1 MNKEEYIKYVNK
13 YFKYKKKTKELL
25 INQINN
31 FYDFKDSFK
40 LDKHNYKIGD
50 KVFLKKGTFM
60 HGTYKN
66 MDGLDIIASEGFT
79 AGTFRSNEFKQKYP
93 YCVGFW
99 NIQNDMYLADYINLY
114 SGATIEFIGN
124 GYRTERGDEIKRTKL
139 ISLSD
144 IEREIKSN
152 DYSKWYVE
160 QTKEARFL
168 PNLQKDY
175 IQIGF
180 ILNME
185 SKEVNELIKGDIFRL
200 DFDKEILKS
209 FVVPKLYNNFINDVR
224 DDFFTNR
231 ESAIIFGIPNNFIE
245 GILVGREY
253 EKNTEKLD
261 YIKSKLPDCYIC
273 NLDGKVIRE

>member
-1 MNKEEYIKYVNK
+1 MNKKEYIKYINDNFVG
-13 YFKYKKKTKELL
+13 KTKELL
-25 INQINN
+25 INQINK
-31 FYDFKDSFK
+31 FYDYKDNFK
-40 LDKHNYKIGD
+40 LDKHNYKVGD
-50 KVFLKKGTFM
+50 EVFLKKGTFM

-66 MDGLDIIASEGFT
+66 IEGLDIITKEGFT
-79 AGTFRSNEFKQKYP
+79 AGTFRNNEFRQKYP

-99 NIQNDMYLADYINLY
+99 NIQNDMKLSEYINLY
-114 SGATIEFIGN
+114 SGCTIEFIGN
-124 GYRTERGDEIKRTKL
+124 GYRMEAAEEIRHTKL
-139 ISLSD
+139 ISVSD
-144 IEREIKSN
+144 IENEIKNN

-175 IQIGF
+175 VQIGF

-185 SKEVNELIKGDIFRL
+185 SKEAKSLLEGDIFRL

-209 FVVPKLYNNFINDVR
+209 FVVDKIYNHFINDIR

-231 ESAIIFGIPNNFIE
+231 ESAIVFGIPPVFIE
-245 GILVGREY
+245 GILVGRIY
-253 EKNTEKLD
+253 EKDNDKLD
-261 YIKSKLPDCYIC
+261 YIKSELPNAYIC

>member
-1 MNKEEYIKYVNK
+1 MNKKEYIKYVNDN
-13 YFKYKKKTKELL
+13 FVGKTKELL
-25 INQINN
+25 INQINK
-31 FYDFKDSFK
+31 FYDYKDNFK
-40 LDKHNYKIGD
+40 LDKHNYKVGD
-50 KVFLKKGTFM
+50 EVFLKKGAFM

-66 MDGLDIIASEGFT
+66 IEGLDIITKEGFT
-79 AGTFRSNEFKQKYP
+79 AGTFRNNEFRQKYP

-99 NIQNDMYLADYINLY
+99 NIQNDMKLSEYINLY
-114 SGATIEFIGN
+114 SGCTIEFIGN
-124 GYRTERGDEIKRTKL
+124 GYRMEAAEEIRHTKL
-139 ISLSD
+139 ISVSD
-144 IEREIKSN
+144 IENEIKNN

-175 IQIGF
+175 VQIGF

-185 SKEVNELIKGDIFRL
+185 SKEAKSLLEGDIFRL

-209 FVVPKLYNNFINDVR
+209 FVVDKMYNHFINDIR

-231 ESAIIFGIPNNFIE
+231 ESAIVFGIPPVFIE
-245 GILVGREY
+245 GILVGRIY
-253 EKNTEKLD
+253 EKDNDKLD
-261 YIKSKLPDCYIC
+261 YIKSKLPKAYIC